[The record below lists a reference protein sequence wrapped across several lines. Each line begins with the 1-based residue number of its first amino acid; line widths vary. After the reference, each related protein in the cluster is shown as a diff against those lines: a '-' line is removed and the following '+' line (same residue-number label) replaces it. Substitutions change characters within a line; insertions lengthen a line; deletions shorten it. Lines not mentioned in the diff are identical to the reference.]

1 MLLTIDTA
9 KIDTSSIETLAALF
23 ESRAALCEHLHLSGA
38 VPDGHEFQL
47 LDEADEHRQT
57 AFKLRDEVAK
67 RRGAYL
73 IRHAQLMKV

>member
-1 MLLTIDTA
+1 MLVTFDTA
-9 KIDTSSIETLAALF
+9 KIDTASIESLAALF
-23 ESRAALCEHLHLSGA
+23 DTRAALCEHLSGA

-57 AFKLRDEVAK
+57 AFKLREEVAK